1 MYLILK
7 LTVYNMGKT
16 QMKKEGLTERE
27 AKKLTADN
35 LISLIKSKSEELK
48 NLYKD
53 NQDILSEEVDCFMV
67 LGNRGMADCFM
78 WGRGNNIFQSL
89 CTCFSADPDAVD
101 VVLKALESV
110 FVDKADDAKNS
121 FSVNV
126 KPTSTTS

>member
-1 MYLILK
+1 
-7 LTVYNMGKT
+7 
-16 QMKKEGLTERE
+16 MKKEGLTERE

-53 NQDILSEEVDCFMV
+53 NQDILSGEVDCFMV
-67 LGNRGMADCFM
+67 MGNRDIADCFM
-78 WGRGNNIFQSL
+78 WGRGNNIRQSL
-89 CTCFSADPDAVD
+89 YTYFSADPSVMS

-110 FVDKADDAKNS
+110 FADKEEDAKNS

-126 KPTSTTS
+126 KPESTAS

>member
-1 MYLILK
+1 MDK
-7 LTVYNMGKT
+7 K

-67 LGNRGMADCFM
+67 LGNRETTACFM

-101 VVLKALESV
+101 MVLKALGAV
-110 FVDKADDAKNS
+110 FEDKEDEAKNS
-121 FSVNV
+121 FRVNV
-126 KPTSTTS
+126 KPTSTAS

>member
-1 MYLILK
+1 MD
-7 LTVYNMGKT
+7 KT

-67 LGNRGMADCFM
+67 LGNREIADCFM
-78 WGRGNNIFQSL
+78 WGRGENIFQSL
-89 CTCFSADPDAVD
+89 CTCFSAAPDAVCM
-101 VVLKALESV
+101 VLKALESV
-110 FVDKADDAKNS
+110 FVDKEEEAKNS
-121 FSVNV
+121 FRVNV
-126 KPTSTTS
+126 KPTSTAS

>member
-1 MYLILK
+1 MD
-7 LTVYNMGKT
+7 KT

-67 LGNRGMADCFM
+67 LGDREIADFFM
-78 WGRGNNIFQSL
+78 WGGGANIFQSL
-89 CTCFSADPDAVD
+89 CACFSADPDAVD
-101 VVLKALESV
+101 MVLKALEAV
-110 FVDKADDAKNS
+110 FGDKADEAKNS
-121 FSVNV
+121 FRVNV
-126 KPTSTTS
+126 KPTSTAS

>member
-1 MYLILK
+1 MD
-7 LTVYNMGKT
+7 KT

-27 AKKLTADN
+27 AKKLTVDN

-67 LGNRGMADCFM
+67 LGDREIADCFM
-78 WGRGNNIFQSL
+78 WGMGNNILQSM
-89 CTCFSADPDAVD
+89 CTCFSANPDAVD
-101 VVLKALESV
+101 VVLKALEAV
-110 FVDKADDAKNS
+110 FEDKADDAKNS

-126 KPTSTTS
+126 KPTSTAS

>member
-1 MYLILK
+1 MD
-7 LTVYNMGKT
+7 KT

-67 LGNRGMADCFM
+67 LGDRERADCFM
-78 WGRGNNIFQSL
+78 WGMGANIFQSL
-89 CTCFSADPDAVD
+89 CTCFSADPEALDM
-101 VVLKALESV
+101 VLMALEEALG
-110 FVDKADDAKNS
+110 DKTDDAKNS

-126 KPTSTTS
+126 KPTSTVS

>member
-7 LTVYNMGKT
+7 STVYNMDKT

-67 LGNRGMADCFM
+67 LGDREVADCFM
-78 WGRGNNIFQSL
+78 WGKGINMLQSL
-89 CTCFSADPDAVD
+89 YSSFSTNPDAVD
-101 VVLKALESV
+101 IVLKALESV
-110 FVDKADDAKNS
+110 FADKEEDAKNS

-126 KPTSTTS
+126 KPTSTAS

>member
-1 MYLILK
+1 MD
-7 LTVYNMGKT
+7 KT

-27 AKKLTADN
+27 ANKLTADN

-67 LGNRGMADCFM
+67 LGDREVADCFM
-78 WGRGNNIFQSL
+78 WGRGDNILQSL
-89 CTCFSADPDAVD
+89 CTCFSADSDAVD
-101 VVLKALESV
+101 MVLKALESV
-110 FVDKADDAKNS
+110 FADKTEEAKNS

-126 KPTSTTS
+126 KPTSTAS

>member
-1 MYLILK
+1 MD
-7 LTVYNMGKT
+7 KT

-67 LGNRGMADCFM
+67 LGNRETADCFM

-89 CTCFSADPDAVD
+89 CTCFSADSDAVGM
-101 VVLKALESV
+101 VLKALESV
-110 FVDKADDAKNS
+110 FGDEEDEAKNS

-126 KPTSTTS
+126 KPTSTAS

>member
-1 MYLILK
+1 MD
-7 LTVYNMGKT
+7 KT
-16 QMKKEGLTERE
+16 QIKKEGLTERE

-67 LGNRGMADCFM
+67 LGNRETADCFM

-89 CTCFSADPDAVD
+89 CTCFSANPDAVD
-101 VVLKALESV
+101 MVLKALDSV
-110 FVDKADDAKNS
+110 FGDKEDDAKNS
-121 FSVNV
+121 FRVNV
-126 KPTSTTS
+126 KPTSTAS

>member
-1 MYLILK
+1 MD
-7 LTVYNMGKT
+7 KT

-67 LGNRGMADCFM
+67 LGDRERADCFM
-78 WGRGNNIFQSL
+78 WGRGANIFQSL
-89 CTCFSADPDAVD
+89 CTCFSADPDAVNM
-101 VVLKALESV
+101 VLKALESV
-110 FVDKADDAKNS
+110 FGDEADDAKNS

-126 KPTSTTS
+126 KPTSTAS